1 MAKTKS
7 KKSSEPQPPS
17 LPTSEDWQKANLKA
31 GLKSTDT
38 KTVLIEMLKD
48 PQTVGRS
55 QIVVMR
61 EAAAI
66 ASKNRN
72 DILSGRT
79 VEGGTRS
86 MLEGVR
92 GFMRGGGTLKPTK

>member
-1 MAKTKS
+1 
-7 KKSSEPQPPS
+7 
-17 LPTSEDWQKANLKA
+17 
-31 GLKSTDT
+31 
-38 KTVLIEMLKD
+38 
-48 PQTVGRS
+48 
-55 QIVVMR
+55 MR

-79 VEGGTRS
+79 VEAGTRS
-86 MLEGVR
+86 TLEGMR